1 MIFLI
6 FLFLI
11 RTILLFLWFYILF
24 NILSNKNIN
33 FFLRKISYQFFKLL
47 FPILLYFIGR
57 LCSCPCRHHLTVG
70 PNSSLVIISIPVLL
84 LLQFLFLLPSII
96 IWVLFSWKGSL
107 AFLYVILRHFCST
120 HQLVLISVVI
130 YEAWIKFFYV

>member
-24 NILSNKNIN
+24 NILSYKNIN

-84 LLQFLFLLPSII
+84 LLLLLFLLPLFL
-96 IWVLFSWKGSL
+96 IWVLFPWKRSVAL
-107 AFLYVILRHFCST
+107 LDIILGHFCSS
-120 HQLVLISVVI
+120 HQLIFISI
-130 YEAWIKFFYV
+130 MINEARVKFLNI